1 MGNGD
6 TFNLEEQ
13 CSLLLY
19 IFITT
24 GNRMI
29 ISASTDFFF
38 RKRSFN
44 FNHATLC
51 TFYEPFITFFNG
63 RRPLCTQAHWFH
75 PWRAFCTRIHMV
87 HKATTTVTLL
97 SESLKGGINRQ
108 TDGRAERD
116 HGRARAGRGLSCRT
130 DFGIQIKHML
140 TDFRLHTYM
149 ILE

>member
-44 FNHATLC
+44 FYHAALC

>member
-1 MGNGD
+1 
-6 TFNLEEQ
+6 
-13 CSLLLY
+13 
-19 IFITT
+19 
-24 GNRMI
+24 
-29 ISASTDFFF
+29 
-38 RKRSFN
+38 
-44 FNHATLC
+44 
-51 TFYEPFITFFNG
+51 
-63 RRPLCTQAHWFH
+63 
-75 PWRAFCTRIHMV
+75 MV